1 MAITSAIS
9 DFLQSLYEL
18 LSSVLGS
25 AYSLGHSILTAV
37 FSFVGGLLTL
47 AGNVAGGL
55 VDIAGG
61 VGKFVAG
68 NIVVVAVG
76 ALAAFAFVRY
86 TAQGRQLAG
95 GKKTN

>member
-9 DFLQSLYEL
+9 DFFQSLYEL

-37 FSFVGGLLTL
+37 FSFVGGLLNL

-68 NIVVVAVG
+68 ESVLPSPAGRRGRRQRRISGLLTVG
-76 ALAAFAFVRY
+76 LRA
-86 TAQGRQLAG
+86 
-95 GKKTN
+95 